1 MHFKTEDIEF
11 NQYCKKY
18 YLKPTAIPSVFDCW
32 NDIPHLN
39 KPIPTHRRIL
49 GRRGSADP
57 QIKCN
62 RTTPL
67 AAISLN
73 VSEENKEP
81 SVLSQD
87 SCTNDSHSNNTE
99 LDKYKELEDRY
110 NVLLEKCNQ
119 LQGANSQL
127 EKNLE
132 KASFSVDSIPKD
144 AIPFYTGFPNK
155 QVFEDVL
162 EYLNPGEKG
171 ENITY
176 VRNTIKQP
184 NEYTV
189 PKAGRPRKLK
199 PRNEFFLFLCR
210 LRLGLLETDLAH
222 RFNISIGTVSN
233 IFLSWGNFVYLRLG
247 SLDIWP
253 TREVIDKTMPI
264 SFCEKYPTTRVII
277 DATEI
282 KVEMPSSL
290 MLQSHTYSNYKSTNT
305 LKGLVGISPSGS
317 VTFLSQLYTGNISDC
332 ELTER
337 CGILNLPFAPNDSIM
352 ADKGFDIQHLLD
364 PINVKINIPPFLKM
378 NSQMSAAEVAQTQQ
392 IASERIHAERAI
404 NKIKKFHLF
413 DRVIPLFLAGTVN
426 QIWNVCALLILFQKP
441 IIS

>member
-49 GRRGSADP
+49 DRKGSADP

-127 EKNLE
+127 EK
-132 KASFSVDSIPKD
+132 KS
-144 AIPFYTGFPNK
+144 
-155 QVFEDVL
+155 
-162 EYLNPGEKG
+162 
-171 ENITY
+171 
-176 VRNTIKQP
+176 
-184 NEYTV
+184 
-189 PKAGRPRKLK
+189 RKS
-199 PRNEFFLFLCR
+199 FLFC
-210 LRLGLLETDLAH
+210 
-222 RFNISIGTVSN
+222 
-233 IFLSWGNFVYLRLG
+233 
-247 SLDIWP
+247 
-253 TREVIDKTMPI
+253 
-264 SFCEKYPTTRVII
+264 
-277 DATEI
+277 
-282 KVEMPSSL
+282 
-290 MLQSHTYSNYKSTNT
+290 
-305 LKGLVGISPSGS
+305 
-317 VTFLSQLYTGNISDC
+317 
-332 ELTER
+332 
-337 CGILNLPFAPNDSIM
+337 
-352 ADKGFDIQHLLD
+352 
-364 PINVKINIPPFLKM
+364 
-378 NSQMSAAEVAQTQQ
+378 
-392 IASERIHAERAI
+392 
-404 NKIKKFHLF
+404 
-413 DRVIPLFLAGTVN
+413 
-426 QIWNVCALLILFQKP
+426 
-441 IIS
+441 